1 MTTENGRSPN
11 REEVLRW
18 IEDAGIVPVVRAPS
32 PELAVRAADALLAG
46 GVSVFEITLTVP
58 GAVGVIQTLA
68 ERFHGKAI
76 VGAGTVLNPEDASA
90 CIAAGAQFIVS
101 PGFNA
106 PTVDIARA
114 FDLAVMPGALTPTEV
129 MAAMAAGA
137 DMVKIFPCSAM
148 GGAKYLKALRGPFPN
163 TKFMPTGGVS
173 AATAAEYIA
182 AGASALGLGSELVDI
197 AGLKAGN
204 DGLLTEKARE
214 LVAIV
219 RAARASGS

>member
-11 REEVLRW
+11 REEVVRW

-32 PELAVRAADALLAG
+32 PELAVRAVEALLAG

-58 GAVGVIQTLA
+58 GAVGVIQALA
-68 ERFHGKAI
+68 ERFHGRAI
-76 VGAGTVLNPEDASA
+76 VGAGTVLTAEDASA

-106 PTVDIARA
+106 PTVEIARA

-129 MAAMAAGA
+129 MAAMAAGV

-148 GGAKYLKALRGPFPN
+148 GGAKYLKALRGPFPK

-173 AATAAEYIA
+173 PATAAEYIE

-197 AGLKAGN
+197 AALKAGN

-214 LVAIV
+214 LVEIV
-219 RAARASGS
+219 RAARAKG